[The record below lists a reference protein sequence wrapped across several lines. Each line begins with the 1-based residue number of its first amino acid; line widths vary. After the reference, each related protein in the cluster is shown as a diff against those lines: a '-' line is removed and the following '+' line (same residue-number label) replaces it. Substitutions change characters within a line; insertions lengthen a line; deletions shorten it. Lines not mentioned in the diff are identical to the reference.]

1 MVHIRHY
8 FNNIEYTKWP
18 FFISIWVF
26 FFLFFFSLFINKYQ
40 IISVTYLVVCLLF
53 FIFTIFNWF
62 FDLII
67 ESSHLGRYNRKIRSS
82 LVMGFFLFLA
92 SEIMLFGGFFW
103 TFFDRIFHL
112 TAYTFN
118 MSQLNGFELLS
129 WYKIPFLA
137 TLILLISGYLL
148 NTSYYYLRFRDS
160 ISSTNYL
167 ILTYLLAVTFLM
179 VQYFEY
185 QELTFTIS
193 DSVYCSLFFLLTG
206 FHGMHVIVGTIFLVV
221 MLERQEINSLNY
233 SDIRYLGFGL
243 AVIYWHFVDI
253 IWIFLFLFVYVFN
266 NWNII
271 EFIWSTNYI
280 ISMA

>member
-1 MVHIRHY
+1 
-8 FNNIEYTKWP
+8 
-18 FFISIWVF
+18 
-26 FFLFFFSLFINKYQ
+26 
-40 IISVTYLVVCLLF
+40 
-53 FIFTIFNWF
+53 
-62 FDLII
+62 
-67 ESSHLGRYNRKIRSS
+67 
-82 LVMGFFLFLA
+82 
-92 SEIMLFGGFFW
+92 
-103 TFFDRIFHL
+103 
-112 TAYTFN
+112 

-243 AVIYWHFVDI
+243 AVIY
-253 IWIFLFLFVYVFN
+253 
-266 NWNII
+266 
-271 EFIWSTNYI
+271 
-280 ISMA
+280 